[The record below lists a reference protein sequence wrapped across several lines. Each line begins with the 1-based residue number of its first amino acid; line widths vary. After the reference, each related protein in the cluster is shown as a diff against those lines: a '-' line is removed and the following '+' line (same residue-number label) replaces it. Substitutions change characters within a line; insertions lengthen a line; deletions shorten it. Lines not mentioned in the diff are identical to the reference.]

1 MPAQRIVQISISQ
14 WIMGVLIRKQ
24 GLANAAL
31 AFVTHVQL
39 EEVDARLPGQDL
51 AGYGLQNAKLIASGK
66 ERNSVCL

>member
-1 MPAQRIVQISISQ
+1 
-14 WIMGVLIRKQ
+14 MGVLMRKQ

-51 AGYGLQNAKLIASGK
+51 AVYGFQKCQADS
-66 ERNSVCL
+66 ER

>member
-1 MPAQRIVQISISQ
+1 MS
-14 WIMGVLIRKQ
+14 VLMRKQ

>member
-1 MPAQRIVQISISQ
+1 M
-14 WIMGVLIRKQ
+14 RKQ